1 MNFKTWSEIWL
12 KDYAFIT
19 LKQKTREC
27 YAAIINRINEKF
39 GDFKLCDLTLSV
51 LQSYVSELALTGN
64 SKTGGG
70 LASTTVNGIITVLQV
85 VLKSAADAGFLSNY
99 SADKIKRPKIK
110 EKKISCFTLKEQ
122 KKIEKYALLSKNKSL
137 AGIVICLYTGLRI
150 GELLALTLDDI
161 DLNAKILHVNKTC
174 YYSSKGDAWGRI
186 TYEPKSTSSNRVI
199 PIPKQLLPIFKDV
212 KKNNFKFAVETKKGT
227 PMSVRAYQASFKKL
241 QKRLGINE
249 KNFHA
254 LRHTFA
260 TRALECGMDVKTL
273 SELLGHKNAAIT
285 LNRYVHSL
293 TEHKREMMNR
303 LGKFFF

>member
-1 MNFKTWSEIWL
+1 MDFKTWSEIWL

-19 LKQKTREC
+19 LKQKTRES
-27 YAAIINRINEKF
+27 YAAIINRINKKF

-51 LQSYVSELALTGN
+51 LQSYVSELMSTGN
-64 SKTGGG
+64 VKTGGG

-85 VLKSAADAGFLSNY
+85 VLKSASDAGFLSSY

-122 KKIEKYALLSKNKSL
+122 KKIEKYALLNKNKSL
-137 AGIVICLYTGLRI
+137 TGIVICLYTGLRI
-150 GELLALTLDDI
+150 GELLALTLEDI
-161 DLNAKILHVNKTC
+161 DLSAKVLLVSKTC
-174 YYSSKGDAWGRI
+174 YYSGKGASWRRI
-186 TYEPKSTSSNRVI
+186 TYEPKSVSSYRVI
-199 PIPKQLLPIFKDV
+199 PIPKQLLTIFKDI
-212 KKNNFKFAVETKKGT
+212 KKNNFKFAVENKRGE
-227 PMSVRAYQASFKKL
+227 PMSVRAYQEAFKNL
-241 QKRLGINE
+241 QKKLGINE

-273 SELLGHKNAAIT
+273 SEILGHKNAAIT
-285 LNRYVHSL
+285 LNRYAHSL

-303 LGKFFF
+303 LGKFL